1 MEDEPE
7 RFQEVHKV
15 YGNVF
20 KLGAVEDSKNKD
32 KLVPLVR
39 FATNQRNS
47 TSLDEVGFHHL
58 LYSGH

>member
-7 RFQEVHKV
+7 RFPEVHKV
-15 YGNVF
+15 YANVF
-20 KLGAVEDSKNKD
+20 KLGALEDSKNSD

-47 TSLDEVGFHHL
+47 TSMDEVCFHHL
-58 LYSGH
+58 